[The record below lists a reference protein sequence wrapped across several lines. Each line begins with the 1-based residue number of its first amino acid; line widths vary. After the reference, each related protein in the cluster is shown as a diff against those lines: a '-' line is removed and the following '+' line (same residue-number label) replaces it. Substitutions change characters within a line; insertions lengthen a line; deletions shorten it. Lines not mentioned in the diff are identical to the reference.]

1 MKIFKNK
8 FFIIALS
15 IAVFFVILTSVLALM
30 GQVGAIKNALNTVSI
45 PFRYVGLRV
54 SEAFEGFSDYFKSVN
69 SLLDE
74 NESLRNEIESL
85 EGELA
90 DMQATKD
97 ENERLREYIEVK
109 KTYPDFKFS
118 DALIVGREG
127 DGNTTFLTLDK
138 GSGDG
143 VENGMPVIVSGGVV
157 GSVCEVGNNWC
168 RVRVITESS
177 AGTGAYV
184 SRSGEIGIISGDVS
198 LAIDNK
204 CLLEY
209 LLEDADVVAGD
220 LVYTSGVGSVYP
232 RGLLIGRVEGVDVDE
247 FSRQKTATVKAA
259 VDVDELRYVM
269 IVIDFDVYTEQPSK
283 EAS

>member
-30 GQVGAIKNALNTVSI
+30 GQVGAIKNALNTVSM

-209 LLEDADVVAGD
+209 LSEDADVLAGD

>member
-30 GQVGAIKNALNTVSI
+30 GQVGAIKNALNTVSM

-209 LLEDADVVAGD
+209 LSEDADVVAGD

-232 RGLLIGRVEGVDVDE
+232 RGLFIGRVEGVDVDE